1 MLSISKPEE
10 LSKLTL
16 PFVKFLLPHNHFDF
30 LQGLQCAFLEVFG
43 SILIFYLEHGTCG
56 TFRSN
61 SSMLC
66 YHALLVVHFAEA
78 GLYLSFE
85 TGKEVLILATEQ
97 VFFLVAVQDH
107 AQLLVVPGPHGG

>member
-16 PFVKFLLPHNHFDF
+16 PFVEILLPHNQFDF

-43 SILIFYLEHGTCG
+43 SILIFH
-56 TFRSN
+56 RVN

-78 GLYLSFE
+78 DLYLSFE
-85 TGKEVLILATEQ
+85 TVKKVLILATEQ
-97 VFFLVAVQDH
+97 VFFLMAVQDH
-107 AQLLVVPGPHGG
+107 AQLLVVPRPNGG

>member
-1 MLSISKPEE
+1 LEI
-10 LSKLTL
+10 
-16 PFVKFLLPHNHFDF
+16 LLPHNHFDF

-43 SILIFYLEHGTCG
+43 SILIFHLV
-56 TFRSN
+56 N
-61 SSMLC
+61 SSILC

-78 GLYLSFE
+78 DLYLSFE

-97 VFFLVAVQDH
+97 VFFLMAVQDH

>member
-1 MLSISKPEE
+1 
-10 LSKLTL
+10 
-16 PFVKFLLPHNHFDF
+16 
-30 LQGLQCAFLEVFG
+30 
-43 SILIFYLEHGTCG
+43 
-56 TFRSN
+56 
-61 SSMLC
+61 MLC

-97 VFFLVAVQDH
+97 VFFLMAVQDH

>member
-16 PFVKFLLPHNHFDF
+16 PFVEILFPHNHLDF

-43 SILIFYLEHGTCG
+43 SILIFHLV
-56 TFRSN
+56 N
-61 SSMLC
+61 SSILC

-97 VFFLVAVQDH
+97 VFFLMAVQDH

>member
-1 MLSISKPEE
+1 M
-10 LSKLTL
+10 
-16 PFVKFLLPHNHFDF
+16 
-30 LQGLQCAFLEVFG
+30 
-43 SILIFYLEHGTCG
+43 IFYLV
-56 TFRSN
+56 N

-97 VFFLVAVQDH
+97 VFFLMAVQDH

>member
-16 PFVKFLLPHNHFDF
+16 PFVEILLPHNHFDF

-43 SILIFYLEHGTCG
+43 SILIFY
-56 TFRSN
+56 RVN

-66 YHALLVVHFAEA
+66 YHALHVVHFAEA

>member
-1 MLSISKPEE
+1 MLCISKPEE

-16 PFVKFLLPHNHFDF
+16 PFVELLLPHNHLDF

-43 SILIFYLEHGTCG
+43 SVLIFH
-56 TFRSN
+56 RVN
-61 SSMLC
+61 SSILC

-78 GLYLSFE
+78 DLYLSFE

-97 VFFLVAVQDH
+97 VFFLMAVQDH

>member
-16 PFVKFLLPHNHFDF
+16 PFVEIVFPYNHLDF
-30 LQGLQCAFLEVFG
+30 LQGLQYFLEVFG
-43 SILIFYLEHGTCG
+43 PILIFHLV
-56 TFRSN
+56 N
-61 SSMLC
+61 SSILC
-66 YHALLVVHFAEA
+66 YHALLVVHFAEPD
-78 GLYLSFE
+78 LYLSFE

-97 VFFLVAVQDH
+97 VFFLMAVQDH